1 MVSERFPSSFFIA
14 MMVNVQVLFSFMPSA
29 TSHDSCSYKIET
41 MLHAIGGLLHQ
52 IRHHAA
58 GCLPLVAVLVPM
70 CPLSRADL
78 AFEVLTADVPG
89 CVLQVAANVP
99 PDPVDDLCAALHL
112 QLLAA
117 GKGVATNLGVVWPH
131 LFPFTWIFFF
141 LCTTLSCST
150 PGSFNL

>member
-1 MVSERFPSSFFIA
+1 
-14 MMVNVQVLFSFMPSA
+14 
-29 TSHDSCSYKIET
+29 
-41 MLHAIGGLLHQ
+41 
-52 IRHHAA
+52 
-58 GCLPLVAVLVPM
+58 M

-131 LFPFTWIFFF
+131 PHILQISITIDLETLPFR
-141 LCTTLSCST
+141 
-150 PGSFNL
+150 